1 MQRFFSFVAGT
12 LCGAAVGAVAAL
24 LFAPVSGRE
33 LKAQSRAGV
42 ERIAAQVRQAYED
55 KQVELRMELNALK
68 GHPSLDS

>member
-33 LKAQSRAGV
+33 LKKQSRARV
-42 ERIAAQVRQAYED
+42 EEIAAQVRQAYDD
-55 KQVELRMELNALK
+55 KQLELRIELDALK
-68 GHPSLDS
+68 GHPPLDS